1 MADHCKRL
9 PRDVYMAPGPSEFK
23 NYEVWCSY
31 SCDLLL
37 GCSVRNEELNSM
49 ILMGFIQLERFYDS
63 MTEEMI
69 IVMTIALVQE
79 KPEKKI
85 SFSI

>member
-1 MADHCKRL
+1 
-9 PRDVYMAPGPSEFK
+9 
-23 NYEVWCSY
+23 
-31 SCDLLL
+31 
-37 GCSVRNEELNSM
+37 M